1 MKRELFV
8 DTNVLLG
15 LTFYSDRWFREARPA
30 YDNGHE
36 IHASDLVVFE
46 YCCSPEPFTD
56 PPENPE
62 DLDID
67 WTYNQGL
74 VGRIRNRLSKPYRE
88 YRGEIRHSTREELTL
103 EYAIQT
109 FIDVFEI
116 REQAEPQV
124 RQEFKTEFADKA
136 ITRQYI
142 TEFVSNLI
150 DRILQ
155 AAEVMKQK
163 LELRVQTHNSVYH
176 KSEEIRRKWEDFPE
190 NTPDEPDRSIVID
203 ATRVIEEESVNT
215 LLSGDS
221 DILALQEI
229 ANEYFGF
236 SILSMADEYSVGSE
250 ERVSG

>member
-67 WTYNQGL
+67 WSHNQGL
-74 VGRIRNRLSKPYRE
+74 VGRIQDRLAKPYRE

-109 FIDVFEI
+109 FIDIFAI

-124 RQEFKTEFADKA
+124 RQEFETEFADKA

-142 TEFVSNLI
+142 TEFVSELI

-176 KSEEIRRKWEDFPE
+176 KAEEIRQKWEDFPE
-190 NTPDEPDRSIVID
+190 KTPDEPDRSIVID
-203 ATRVIEEESVNT
+203 ATRVIEERSVNT

-229 ANEYFGF
+229 ANEYFDF
-236 SILSMADEYSVGSE
+236 SILSMADEYSAD
-250 ERVSG
+250 SGKYVDG